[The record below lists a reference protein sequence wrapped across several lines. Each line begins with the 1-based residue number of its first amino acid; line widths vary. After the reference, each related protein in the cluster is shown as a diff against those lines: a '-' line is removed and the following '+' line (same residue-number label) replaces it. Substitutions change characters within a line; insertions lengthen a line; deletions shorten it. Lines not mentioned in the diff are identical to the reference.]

1 MFHLKLI
8 RTMKKLLLTLA
19 AGVLFFGA
27 QAQISIMPKA
37 GVSLASTAT
46 KTNGESEDV
55 NMKAGFTFGVAA
67 PISISEQFSVQPE
80 LLYVQK
86 GGKLKSDDV
95 TASVTFNYLE
105 IPVMARAHFG
115 GFYLGAGPYLGIALS
130 GKVKFDFTG
139 ILSGTSVEA
148 DVNIGNDPEEDGLK
162 RTDFGLCFGL
172 GYGLEIGTGKLVF
185 DARYGLGL
193 SNTTP
198 GGDSD
203 NFNKNRNIA
212 LTVGYAIPLGK

>member
-1 MFHLKLI
+1 
-8 RTMKKLLLTLA
+8 
-19 AGVLFFGA
+19 
-27 QAQISIMPKA
+27 MPKA
-37 GVSLASTAT
+37 GVSLADIAN
-46 KTNGESEDV
+46 KTDGESEDV

-86 GGKLKSDDV
+86 GGKLKSGGV
-95 TASVTFNYLE
+95 TASATLNYLE

-130 GKVKFDFTG
+130 GKVKFDAG
-139 ILSGTSVEA
+139 IISGET
-148 DVNIGNDPEEDGLK
+148 DLNIGTDPEEDDLK
-162 RTDFGLCFGL
+162 PTDFGLCFGL

-193 SNTTP
+193 SNTRP

>member
-1 MFHLKLI
+1 
-8 RTMKKLLLTLA
+8 MKKLLLTLA

-37 GVSLASTAT
+37 GVSLANTAS
-46 KTNGESEDV
+46 KTDGESENF
-55 NMKAGFTFGVAA
+55 NMKTGFTFGVAA

-86 GGKLKSDDV
+86 GRKQKSGG
-95 TASVTFNYLE
+95 TTTSRTLNYLE

-130 GKVKFDFTG
+130 AKEKEKRN
-139 ILSGTSVEA
+139 GTSVESNL
-148 DVNIGNDPEEDGLK
+148 NIGIDQIEDDVK
-162 RTDFGLCFGL
+162 PTDFGLCFGL
-172 GYGLEIGTGKLVF
+172 GYGLEIGPGKLVL

-193 SNTTP
+193 SNTLP
-198 GGDSD
+198 SGDSD
-203 NFNKNRNIA
+203 NFDKNRNIA

>member
-1 MFHLKLI
+1 
-8 RTMKKLLLTLA
+8 MKKLLLTLA

-37 GVSLASTAT
+37 GVSLASTAS
-46 KTNGESEDV
+46 KTDGESEDIK
-55 NMKAGFTFGVAA
+55 MKTGFTFGVAA

-86 GGKLKSDDV
+86 GGKLKSDGV
-95 TASVTFNYLE
+95 TASATFNYLE

-130 GKVKFDFTG
+130 GKGKIDDG
-139 ILSGTSVEA
+139 STSVEF
-148 DVNIGNDPEEDGLK
+148 DVNIGTDPEEDGLK
-162 RTDFGLCFGL
+162 PTDFGLCFGL
-172 GYGLEIGTGKLVF
+172 GYGLEIGSGKLVF

-193 SNTTP
+193 SNIRT
-198 GGDSD
+198 GGDSN
-203 NFNKNRNIA
+203 NFDKNRNIA